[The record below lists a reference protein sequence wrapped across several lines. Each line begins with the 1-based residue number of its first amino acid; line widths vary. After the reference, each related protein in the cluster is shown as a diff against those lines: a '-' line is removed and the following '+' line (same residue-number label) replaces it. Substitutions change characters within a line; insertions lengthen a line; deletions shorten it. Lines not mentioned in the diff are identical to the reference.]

1 MYELSNES
9 QYLKS
14 HEEDLPLTFSEKKSM
29 MRVFDQHLDNSTKN
43 IIKQVKEFTDIAEA
57 KEIESKGTF
66 ESRKE
71 TIKMEKILNFAKSS
85 MSEVS
90 KSLQLNK
97 FNQNYKTVPARSGK
111 DELKN
116 LQELPGFTD
125 VPKLTNMMRD
135 KRLKESVIG
144 SEDMGLKNQKIHN
157 LSDSEDSG
165 NSSTKKEQG
174 NMNLV

>member
-1 MYELSNES
+1 
-9 QYLKS
+9 
-14 HEEDLPLTFSEKKSM
+14 
-29 MRVFDQHLDNSTKN
+29 
-43 IIKQVKEFTDIAEA
+43 
-57 KEIESKGTF
+57 
-66 ESRKE
+66 
-71 TIKMEKILNFAKSS
+71 MEKILNFAKSS

-144 SEDMGLKNQKIHN
+144 SEDMGLKN
-157 LSDSEDSG
+157 
-165 NSSTKKEQG
+165 
-174 NMNLV
+174 